1 MHNSNSRDTRWN
13 PNMNIETSTTQSHFS
28 KAMNDFIDLS
38 MNKLTSEVTKSE
50 ANRRLRSL
58 ISVLKL
64 ETPLLL
70 P

>member
-38 MNKLTSEVTKSE
+38 LNKLTSKVTKSE
-50 ANRRLRSL
+50 ANRRLQSL